1 MSDRPIKVLQI
12 IARLNIGGPA
22 IIVSLLTA
30 RLNDDEYQSKLVS
43 GSIEAEEGDMSY
55 YAARHAVEP
64 IYLRELSRS
73 LNPLRDL
80 RTLWQVWRIIRREKP
95 DVVHTHTAKA
105 GFVGR
110 WAAKLAGVPVIVH
123 TFHGHVFRGYFG
135 AGTTR
140 LFITLEQITSLI
152 SDRILTLTEGLRRE
166 LADEYRVARRERITV
181 LPLGLDL
188 QAFADAPRKSGTFRQ
203 QWGIPLDAPLV
214 GIAGRFVPVK
224 NHALFLDAAAKIAQ
238 VRPDAYFV
246 MVGDGELRAEAE
258 AKIDALGLRGRVIIT
273 GWQRDLASAYA
284 DMDVFVISSV
294 NEGTPVTVIEALSA
308 GCPVVAT
315 AVGGLPDLLEGGRF
329 GALVPSENPEA
340 MAQAVVSMLDS
351 PPDTTDAQRAMI
363 DRYGIDRLIDD
374 MRALYR
380 ALLNQKRR

>member
-1 MSDRPIKVLQI
+1 
-12 IARLNIGGPA
+12 
-22 IIVSLLTA
+22 
-30 RLNDDEYQSKLVS
+30 
-43 GSIEAEEGDMSY
+43 
-55 YAARHAVEP
+55 
-64 IYLRELSRS
+64 
-73 LNPLRDL
+73 
-80 RTLWQVWRIIRREKP
+80 
-95 DVVHTHTAKA
+95 
-105 GFVGR
+105 
-110 WAAKLAGVPVIVH
+110 
-123 TFHGHVFRGYFG
+123 VFRGYFG

>member
-1 MSDRPIKVLQI
+1 LSDRPIKVLQI